1 MNACFA
7 TWKSHWTWNFD
18 LYPHLIFFWCPLT
31 SPLGVY
37 PVARYWSQHYFVSR
51 ERNDVFGHFGVIPD
65 VSPVIPSSMVRS
77 LMMRLFEIHPAFHRY
92 RAACK
97 HFVNSSRKR
106 MLCGLGM
113 LGHPVHRT
121 KNPGFKNQRH
131 AGCLRNRA
139 PWWWITRFYAVRV
152 MPKMPKD
159 QQTFVWRRGV
169 FQWLHQLNQWSIII
183 NNY

>member
-1 MNACFA
+1 MALTKMSFTSTGIYECLFCNLKIPLERIGLTAYNSQNLWSLDLKFRFIPTSDILLVSTDKSTWGISCGQVLVPTLLRQPGKKRCF
-7 TWKSHWTWNFD
+7 WTFRGD
-18 LYPHLIFFWCPLT
+18 
-31 SPLGVY
+31 S
-37 PVARYWSQHYFVSR
+37 
-51 ERNDVFGHFGVIPD
+51 D

-92 RAACK
+92 RAACR

-139 PWWWITRFYAVRV
+139 SW
-152 MPKMPKD
+152 
-159 QQTFVWRRGV
+159 
-169 FQWLHQLNQWSIII
+169 
-183 NNY
+183 